1 MSGAKTLSER
11 LDEHRRLIEEQQ
23 VEIQRQRRQ
32 LEVQFRRTADV
43 QAALDLINAT
53 LRRTVPTLRPT
64 RKDDGRG
71 NGDGNGNGHGR
82 DVLRRGIA
90 RPPRPSPA

>member
-1 MSGAKTLSER
+1 MSGANTLRAQLE
-11 LDEHRRLIEEQQ
+11 EHRELIEEQR

-53 LRRTVPTLRPT
+53 LKRTAPNLRPAGT
-64 RKDDGRG
+64 DRGTG
-71 NGDGNGNGHGR
+71 NGNGNGNGHGP
-82 DVLRRGIA
+82 DVLRRGTA
-90 RPPRPSPA
+90 RPPRPSPG